1 MNTFAPSNYK
11 KMEKLEQYI
20 PKLKTLILTY
30 GLKVLGAIAVLVIG
44 WVIIKWITKFFS
56 KLMDKRGVDISLKP
70 FLLSVIG
77 IILKVLLVI
86 TAAGMVGIET
96 TSFIAIIGAAGLA
109 VGLALQGTL
118 ANFAGGV
125 LILLLKPF
133 KVGDLVE
140 AQGHIGVVKEI
151 HIFVTKLIDPQN
163 RLVMLPNGVL
173 SNSDIRNY
181 TELGKVRVDL
191 SIGIAYDADLK
202 AGKEALL
209 DVMKKHD
216 KVLSDPAP
224 FVGVSELADSSV
236 NLAVRPH
243 CKPEHYWDVYFDVYE
258 QGKLALDAVGVSI
271 PFPQMD
277 VMIKKD

>member
-1 MNTFAPSNYK
+1 MDI
-11 KMEKLEQYI
+11 EKYL
-20 PKLKTLILTY
+20 PKIKAFIQGY
-30 GLKVLGAIAVLVIG
+30 GLKVLGALAVLVIG
-44 WVIIKWITKFFS
+44 WILIKWISKFLGR
-56 KLMDKRGVDISLKP
+56 LMEKKGVDVSLKP
-70 FLLSVIG
+70 FLLSVVNIM
-77 IILKVLLVI
+77 LKVLLVI
-86 TAAGMVGIET
+86 SVAGMMGIET

-125 LILLLKPF
+125 LILILRPF
-133 KVGDLVE
+133 KVGDLIE

-151 HIFVTKLIDPQN
+151 HIFVTKLADPQN
-163 RLVMLPNGVL
+163 RLVIIPNGVL

-181 TELGKVRVDL
+181 TELGAVRVDL

-202 AGKEALL
+202 KAKEMLL
-209 DVMKKHD
+209 STMQRHD

-224 FVGVSELADSSV
+224 FVGVSELADSAV

-243 CKPEHYWDVYFDVYE
+243 CKPEHYWDVYFDIYE
-258 QGKLALDAVGVSI
+258 QGKLALDEAGVSI